1 MLSLASPIRVP
12 PFFSPPTLPLG
23 MLWNAPLSWHY
34 RISLLVAVLVV
45 ASALGIS
52 FAPAAATAQRAPS
65 ASETSKETHARK
77 LFVRGMTRAF
87 LEDYDAAIAYYE
99 QALGLSPKEA
109 PILSALADA
118 KLENDEVSTA
128 IYYAEKARNAAPGNI
143 SYHRQLARLHREA
156 GQHEEAI
163 QSYQRLLDRF
173 PSKIDARMHL
183 AEVQVEAQRPEAAIE
198 TYESVLEADQA
209 SPQLHVALL
218 RLYRQTGDVD
228 GVESSLTALMRLRPE
243 DQLYPHLLGRF
254 YVENGRTGDAISLYE
269 ELLTKYPGSVNVI
282 MRLAS
287 LYRSEGQTS
296 KADKLLEQFVNDVG
310 ATPDQLAAR
319 ARSLINNGEPT
330 DPSSDSER
338 FATAEQLL
346 QRALEKEPNHTEALM
361 LLGDVK
367 YNAADYAQ
375 AAEFLERALQ
385 QNPRSPSRWTRASAA
400 YLRAGQADRA
410 LNLADEGLLLFP
422 GQAPLIR
429 VSAYAHMQ
437 TGRNA
442 TAISRFQD
450 ALQQADDTPQL
461 RSQINSALGLLHARL
476 QQFSKS
482 DAAYARALDAD
493 PENADAAN
501 NYAFS
506 LADRDVHLDR
516 ALSLAKRAVRIDST
530 NAAYLDTL
538 GWIYFKRGNLSEAES
553 ILQQALDTGDASA
566 AVYEHYGDVSEA
578 LGRTETA
585 RQYWEQAL
593 KRAPEQDRVQEKLN
607 ALQDR

>member
-1 MLSLASPIRVP
+1 
-12 PFFSPPTLPLG
+12 
-23 MLWNAPLSWHY
+23 MLWYAPFLRHY
-34 RISLLVAVLVV
+34 RMSLLIAVLV
-45 ASALGIS
+45 A
-52 FAPAAATAQRAPS
+52 APVLSVSLAPSAATAQRAPS
-65 ASETSKETHARK
+65 ASESSKETHARK

-99 QALGLSPKEA
+99 QALGLSPEEA

-118 KLENDEVSTA
+118 KSENDEVSTA
-128 IYYAEKARNAAPGNI
+128 IYYAEKARDAAPDNI
-143 SYHRQLARLHREA
+143 SYHRQLAFLHREA
-156 GQHEEAI
+156 GQYENAI
-163 QSYQRLLDRF
+163 QSYERLLDRF
-173 PSKIDARMHL
+173 PSQIDARMHL
-183 AEVQVEAQRPEAAIE
+183 AEVQVEAQRPNAAID
-198 TYESVLEADQA
+198 TYESVLETDQD

-218 RLYRQTGDVD
+218 RLYRQTGDLG
-228 GVESSLTALMRLRPE
+228 GVESSLAALMRLRPD

-269 ELLTKYPGSVNVI
+269 GLLTERPGSVNVI

-287 LYRSEGQTS
+287 LYRSEGKTTE
-296 KADKLLEQFVNDVG
+296 ADELLEQFVNDAG
-310 ATPDQLAAR
+310 ATPDQLVTR
-319 ARSLINNGEPT
+319 ARSLMSNDEPA
-330 DPSSDSER
+330 DPSSAGER
-338 FATAEQLL
+338 RSTAERLL
-346 QRALEKEPNHTEALM
+346 HRALEKEPNHTGALA

-375 AAEFLERALQ
+375 AAELLERALQ

-442 TAISRFQD
+442 TAISRFQE
-450 ALQQADDTPQL
+450 ALQQADQEPEL

-516 ALSLAKRAVRIDST
+516 ALSLATRAVRIDST

-538 GWIYFKRGNLSEAES
+538 GWIHFKRGNLSEAES
-553 ILQQALDTGDASA
+553 TLKRALDTGEASA
-566 AVYEHYGDVSEA
+566 AAYEHYGDVSEA
-578 LGRTETA
+578 LGRPEIA

-593 KRAPEQDRVQEKLN
+593 KRAPERDRVQEKLN
-607 ALQDR
+607 ALQDG